1 MTDSGRASF
10 VVGLTIALIA
20 ALLMFNGNAL
30 GENTPGYA
38 IVLGIIG
45 IGLIANSRKVISSS
59 N

>member
-1 MTDSGRASF
+1 MTNSGRALF
-10 VVGLTIALIA
+10 AVGLAIALIA
-20 ALLMFNGNAL
+20 AFLMFNGSAL

-45 IGLIANSRKVISSS
+45 IGLIANSRNNSRP